1 MASAAEQLAASINF
15 SAFSKATELKS
26 RIWFT
31 LGALVIYRLGTY
43 IPIPG
48 IDPGILQDVFSRN
61 AGGILGMFDMFS
73 GGALGRMTI
82 FALNIMPYISA
93 SIIIQLLTAVSPTL
107 ETLKKEGESGRKK
120 LNQYTRFGTVLLA
133 AVQSYGIAV
142 GLEGM
147 RAGAQ
152 SAVVDPGLF
161 FRLVTVVT
169 LTSGTVFLM
178 WLGEQITA
186 RGVGNGISLI
196 IFAGIVANL
205 PHALASTLEL
215 GRTGAIST
223 VFIVIFLAMSVAVVG
238 FIVFMER
245 AQRRILV
252 QYPKRQVGNKMF
264 GGDASHLPLK
274 INTSGV
280 IAPIFAS
287 SLLLLPATVANFE
300 ANGQGFGWIGEITA
314 YLAHGRPLYM
324 ALYIGLICFFCF
336 FYTAIVFNPT
346 ETADNLRKYGG
357 FIPGIRPGKNTA
369 DYLDYVLTRLTVV
382 GAAYLSA
389 VCILPAAGTPRMNII
404 LLGPPGSGK
413 GTQAKRIEQT
423 HGIIQ
428 LSTGDMLRATTN
440 SDTELGRRVKAIMDS
455 GQLVPD
461 DTIVEM
467 IDRRIVQP
475 DSSAGFIL
483 DGFPRN
489 VPQAKALDAMLAE
502 HNLKLD
508 HVILLDVD
516 EAALVDRLSGR
527 FTCTQCGASFH
538 DRYNRPSREGV
549 CEVCGGT
556 EFVRRADDRPEAVK
570 ARFEVYRSQTAPI
583 LPYYRDRGILRVVD
597 GMAEI
602 DEVTR
607 EIDRI
612 LG

>member
-1 MASAAEQLAASINF
+1 
-15 SAFSKATELKS
+15 
-26 RIWFT
+26 
-31 LGALVIYRLGTY
+31 
-43 IPIPG
+43 
-48 IDPGILQDVFSRN
+48 
-61 AGGILGMFDMFS
+61 MFDMFS

-107 ETLKKEGESGRKK
+107 EALKKEGESGRKK
-120 LNQYTRFGTVLLA
+120 LNQYTRFGTVALA

-147 RAGAQ
+147 HADTQ
-152 SAVVDPGLF
+152 SAVIDPGLF

-186 RGVGNGISLI
+186 RGIGNGISLI
-196 IFAGIVANL
+196 IMAGIVANL

-223 VFIVIFLAMSVAVVG
+223 VFIIIFLAMSVGVVG

-264 GGDASHLPLK
+264 GGEASHLPLK

-280 IAPIFAS
+280 IPPIFAS

-300 ANGQGFGWIGEITA
+300 ANGQGFGWLGQITA
-314 YLAHGRPLYM
+314 YLAHGTPLYM
-324 ALYIGLICFFCF
+324 ALYVGLICFFCF

-389 VCILPAAGTPRMNII
+389 VCILPEILISEYSVPFYFGGTS
-404 LLGPPGSGK
+404 LLIVVSVTMDTVAQIHSHLLAHQYEGLIK
-413 GTQAKRIEQT
+413 KAR
-423 HGIIQ
+423 
-428 LSTGDMLRATTN
+428 LR
-440 SDTELGRRVKAIMDS
+440 GRR
-455 GQLVPD
+455 G
-461 DTIVEM
+461 
-467 IDRRIVQP
+467 
-475 DSSAGFIL
+475 
-483 DGFPRN
+483 
-489 VPQAKALDAMLAE
+489 
-502 HNLKLD
+502 
-508 HVILLDVD
+508 
-516 EAALVDRLSGR
+516 
-527 FTCTQCGASFH
+527 
-538 DRYNRPSREGV
+538 
-549 CEVCGGT
+549 
-556 EFVRRADDRPEAVK
+556 
-570 ARFEVYRSQTAPI
+570 
-583 LPYYRDRGILRVVD
+583 
-597 GMAEI
+597 
-602 DEVTR
+602 
-607 EIDRI
+607 
-612 LG
+612 